1 MVIKKMATT
10 VTAPDPNITLALE
23 LVEEIKSLS
32 SENENYLFGDDI
44 NLMYENI
51 KKINQLSEQIIET
64 IYKTIK

>member
-1 MVIKKMATT
+1 MATT

-32 SENENYLFGDDI
+32 SDDENDPFGDDI
-44 NLMYENI
+44 HLIYGNV